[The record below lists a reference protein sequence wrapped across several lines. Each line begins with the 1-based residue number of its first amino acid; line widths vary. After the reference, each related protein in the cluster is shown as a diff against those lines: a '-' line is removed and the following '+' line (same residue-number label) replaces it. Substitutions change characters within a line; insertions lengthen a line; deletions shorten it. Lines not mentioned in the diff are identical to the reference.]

1 MNNTLKPMFY
11 QTLILFANILTGV
24 VITRSSNYVVR
35 ADISSLTAWLGFS
48 LIILNQSH
56 LENIIRRKINFAR
69 NDYFLRTIPILIF
82 SCFTTI
88 ALGISSWIFPL
99 VFFYMFLN
107 TIVQFRGAKFFVS
120 NGNVSFLIFSLFFYI
135 VNLILTSVLILFN
148 FLNIYTWLFTSIVAD
163 LILLILYMFF
173 SKVSEPIFFRTT
185 HENHVKFS
193 IAAVFFA
200 LADPVV
206 VMIAN
211 HFSNAEGLAYFVV
224 AISTVSPILIVYS
237 AFQNSLLA
245 FPNKVKLNFKY
256 LKVLSFIFLLIS
268 SATSYTFLIKY
279 AIPIVFGERYSQLTS
294 HTVLI
299 VAMGYLMFAFKIS
312 NTIMRSLDHIF
323 YSVSLTLTFLISFAF
338 CCVYVS
344 ESKVSL
350 ILSTVMSLSVSL
362 AMLGIGLIINA
373 AFKQFHIDR
382 NI

>member
-1 MNNTLKPMFY
+1 MFY
-11 QTLILFANILTGV
+11 QTSILFANILTGV
-24 VITRSSNYVVR
+24 LITRSSNYDVR

-56 LENIIRRKINFAR
+56 FENIIRHKINFVS
-69 NDYFLRTIPILIF
+69 NDYFLRAIPILIF

-88 ALGISSWIFPL
+88 ALGISFWIYPL
-99 VFFYMFLN
+99 IFFYMFLN

-120 NGNVSFLIFSLFFYI
+120 NGNVSFLMFSLFFYI
-135 VNLILTSVLILFN
+135 VNLIQTLVLVLFD
-148 FLNIYTWLFTSIVAD
+148 FLNIYTWLFTSIIAD

-173 SKVSEPIFFRTT
+173 SKVSEPIFSRST

-200 LADPVV
+200 LSDPVV
-206 VMIAN
+206 VIIAN
-211 HFSNAEGLAYFVV
+211 HFSDAEGLAFFVV

-245 FPNKVKLNFKY
+245 FPNKVKPNFKY
-256 LKVLSFIFLLIS
+256 LTVLSFIFLLILSAS
-268 SATSYTFLIKY
+268 SYAFLIQY
-279 AIPIVFGERYSQLTS
+279 AIPILFGERYSQLTS

-299 VAMGYLMFAFKIS
+299 VLMGYLMLAFKIS

-323 YSVSLTLTFLISFAF
+323 YSVYLTSTFLISFAF
-338 CCVYVS
+338 CCVYIS

-350 ILSTVMSLSVSL
+350 ILSTIMSLSISL
-362 AMLGIGLIINA
+362 AMLGIGFIINA
-373 AFKQFHIDR
+373 AFKQFHIHK